1 MDVSAGWLIPGGA
14 LATEGESDRMGGR
27 HVHRARRLLEG
38 ALDAALPEER
48 LVRAAR
54 AVVAELGSPDRLFDL
69 VRELATGVGSPT
81 GCALL
86 SYRHVL
92 GFDKLL
98 LIDGGPRH
106 MLRAHIWH
114 PGTRDRGLPCSNAV
128 ESLGKGRE
136 DIHNHRSPLA
146 SYVVRGALGMELYEP
161 LRGPA
166 IPGESGIAAS
176 WYRESLSDVEGHWLL
191 EPAGPAR
198 LRLTQTAEYG
208 TGSGYG
214 LPSYALHRAWCA
226 SAGTAVTLFLETG
239 AGRRRYTDVFADS
252 AGPDAGGRTEAVVKR
267 PMEVTEYLAE
277 LESLAKLL
285 VQ

>member
-1 MDVSAGWLIPGGA
+1 
-14 LATEGESDRMGGR
+14 MGGR
-27 HVHRARRLLEG
+27 HVHGARRLLEG
-38 ALDAALPEER
+38 ALDALPEAQ
-48 LVRAAR
+48 LVRAAQT
-54 AVVAELGSPDRLFDL
+54 VVAELGSAERLSAL
-69 VRELATGVGSPT
+69 VRELATGIGNPS

-98 LIDGGPRH
+98 LVDGGHSH

-114 PGTRDRGLPCSNAV
+114 PGTRTV
-128 ESLGKGRE
+128 GRE

-161 LRGPA
+161 LDNAADTGD
-166 IPGESGIAAS
+166 GGLAAS
-176 WYRESLSDVEGHWLL
+176 WYRESLSDEEGNWLL
-191 EPAGPAR
+191 EAAGPAR

-208 TGSGYG
+208 AGSGYG

-239 AGRRRYTDVFADS
+239 AGRRRYTDVFADAS
-252 AGPDAGGRTEAVVKR
+252 AGAGGRAEAVAKR
-267 PMEVTEYLAE
+267 PMEVPEYLAG

-285 VQ
+285 DR

>member
-1 MDVSAGWLIPGGA
+1 
-14 LATEGESDRMGGR
+14 MGGR
-27 HVHRARRLLEG
+27 HVHGARRLLEG
-38 ALDAALPEER
+38 TLDALPEER

-54 AVVAELGSPDRLFDL
+54 EAVAELGSPERLPAL
-69 VRELATGVGSPT
+69 VRELAAGVGDPS

-98 LIDGGPRH
+98 LVDGGPQH

-114 PGTRDRGLPCSNAV
+114 PGARTA
-128 ESLGKGRE
+128 GRE

-146 SYVVRGALGMELYEP
+146 SYVVRGTLGMELYEP
-161 LRGPA
+161 LGDA
-166 IPGESGIAAS
+166 ADSGDGGLVAS
-176 WYRESLSDVEGHWLL
+176 WYRESLSEGEGDWLL

-208 TGSGYG
+208 AGSGYG

-226 SAGTAVTLFLETG
+226 SPETAVTLFLETG
-239 AGRRRYTDVFADS
+239 AGRRRYTDVFAE
-252 AGPDAGGRTEAVVKR
+252 AGDGAGAGADGRAEAVVKR
-267 PMEVTEYLAE
+267 PMEVPEYLAE

-285 VQ
+285 SR

>member
-54 AVVAELGSPDRLFDL
+54 AVVAELGSPDRLVDL
-69 VRELATGVGSPT
+69 VRELATGVGSPS

-106 MLRAHIWH
+106 MLRAHVWH
-114 PGTRDRGLPCSNAV
+114 PGTRSA
-128 ESLGKGRE
+128 GRE

-161 LRGPA
+161 LRGTA
-166 IPGESGIAAS
+166 AAGESGIAAS

-198 LRLTQTAEYG
+198 LRLTQTAQYG

-239 AGRRRYTDVFADS
+239 AGRRRYTDVFADAAES
-252 AGPDAGGRTEAVVKR
+252 TDPDAGGRTEAVVKR

-285 VQ
+285 AQ

>member
-1 MDVSAGWLIPGGA
+1 
-14 LATEGESDRMGGR
+14 MGGR
-27 HVHRARRLLEG
+27 HVHRARHLLEG
-38 ALDAALPEER
+38 TLDAALPEEQ

-54 AVVAELGSPDRLFDL
+54 AVVAELGSPERLFDL
-69 VRELATGVGSPT
+69 VRELATGVGAPSA
-81 GCALL
+81 CALL

-98 LIDGGPRH
+98 LIDGGPGH
-106 MLRAHIWH
+106 MLRAHVWH
-114 PGTRDRGLPCSNAV
+114 PGTRSA
-128 ESLGKGRE
+128 GRE

-146 SYVVRGALGMELYEP
+146 SYVVRGRLGMELYEP
-161 LRGPA
+161 LRSTA
-166 IPGESGIAAS
+166 NPGESGVAAS
-176 WYRESLSDVEGHWLL
+176 WFRESLSDVEGHWLL

-239 AGRRRYTDVFADS
+239 AGRRRYTDVFAD
-252 AGPDAGGRTEAVVKR
+252 ATDATGSGGRAEAVVKR
-267 PMEVTEYLAE
+267 PMDVKDYLAE
-277 LESLAKLL
+277 LESLAELL
-285 VQ
+285 SR